1 MIRAHLRKINKP
13 GMKTIKSPDG
23 DIIDCVLSHQ
33 QLAFDHPELKG
44 QKPLDPPERPR
55 GYNSSNETNEVFQ
68 PWSMSGES
76 CPEGTVPVRRVT
88 EEDILEFHNIST
100 FGRKTIESSI
110 TNDSPSNGH
119 EYAIEYVSE
128 NAFYGGKANINV
140 WAPRVELQTEFSLSQ
155 IWIVA
160 GTDGVDLNTI
170 EAGWQV
176 HPQLYKGDRQP
187 RLFTYWT
194 KDGYKGTGC
203 YNLIC
208 PGFVQI
214 SKKIAVGSAIT
225 PVSSYGGHQFQIT
238 LLIWKD
244 PKNGNW
250 WLQYGGELV
259 GYWPSVL
266 FTHLKDHA
274 TMVQFGGEIV
284 NSRGL
289 DGSHTS
295 TQMGSGHFAEEGDG
309 KASFFRNLQVVD
321 EGNSLVPPQNIKLSA
336 QHPNCYDIKQGFS
349 QNYGNYFNYGGPGK
363 NPNCP

>member
-194 KDGYKGTGC
+194 
-203 YNLIC
+203 
-208 PGFVQI
+208 
-214 SKKIAVGSAIT
+214 
-225 PVSSYGGHQFQIT
+225 
-238 LLIWKD
+238 D